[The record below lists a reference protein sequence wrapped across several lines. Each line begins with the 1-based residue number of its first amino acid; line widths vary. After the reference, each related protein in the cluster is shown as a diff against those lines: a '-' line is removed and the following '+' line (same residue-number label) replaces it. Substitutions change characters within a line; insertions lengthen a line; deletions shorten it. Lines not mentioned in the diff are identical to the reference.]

1 MSYFLEQTYF
11 NNTVEKYLIALV
23 IFLLAVLVI
32 TVFKKVILSR
42 LKKWSEKTETT
53 FDDFLITELEKSVM
67 PVIYIWSFLFSI
79 KYIYITEKVEKVISV
94 ITVAITAIVV
104 IKIIVSVFKYSF
116 SVYLTK
122 KEYAPERIKQLKGI
136 TSIASF
142 LIWTIGILFLL
153 DNLGFKISTVIAGL
167 GVGGIAIALAAQA
180 VLGDLFSYF
189 VIFFDRPFEIGDY
202 IVVGDKN
209 GNVEYI
215 GIKTTKVRAL
225 NGEIMVFRNT
235 DLTDSRI
242 HNFKKMQRRRILFK
256 LGVVYQTKAATLR
269 EIPQIVKKIID
280 DQESAT
286 FDRGHFSSYGDSSLN
301 FEFVYYVESSEYIR
315 YMDIQQS
322 INLTVFEEFEK
333 RGIEF
338 AYPTQT
344 IFVQK

>member
-1 MSYFLEQTYF
+1 MSNFLEQTYF
-11 NNTVEKYLIALV
+11 NNTVEKYLISLG
-23 IFLLAVLVI
+23 IFIAAILII
-32 TVFKKVILSR
+32 TIFKKVILSR
-42 LKKWSEKTETT
+42 LKKWSKKTETG
-53 FDDFLITELEKSVM
+53 FDNFLIRELEKSLM
-67 PVIYIWSFLFSI
+67 PIIYFWSLLFSI
-79 KYIYITEKVEKVISV
+79 KILNITEKISNVINLISILV
-94 ITVAITAIVV
+94 TAIIF
-104 IKIIVSVFKYSF
+104 IKITVSVFKYLF

-122 KEYAPERIKQLKGI
+122 KEYAPERRKQLNGI
-136 TSIASF
+136 VFIASF
-142 LIWTIGILFLL
+142 LIWTIGTLFLL
-153 DNLGFKISTVIAGL
+153 DNLGFKISTVVAGL

-225 NGEIMVFRNT
+225 SGEIMVFRNT

-256 LGVVYQTKAATLR
+256 IGVVYQTKASVLK
-269 EIPQIVKKIID
+269 EIPNIVKKIID
-280 DQESAT
+280 DQDSAT

-301 FEFVYYVESSEYIR
+301 FDFVYYVESSEYIR

-322 INLTVFEEFEK
+322 INLTIYEEFEK
-333 RGIEF
+333 RGIDF
-338 AYPTQT
+338 AYPTRT
-344 IFVQK
+344 VFLQK